1 MSTIQTVGRN
11 AIVGLIQFL
20 AVAKT
25 KCQQRQY
32 EECLNFQG
40 LEITPNVPP
49 LHEVANF
56 VTAYFQLKIKILAK

>member
-40 LEITPNVPP
+40 LEITPNVQG
-49 LHEVANF
+49 F
-56 VTAYFQLKIKILAK
+56 VQLGN